1 MTGREKVERDR
12 DRKKKKER
20 EREILTERKREK
32 VERERDFVRVREFLP
47 PDPPPEAETPLEA
60 PPFADMDG
68 MRKEE
73 VRKEIIDNFS
83 LESILF

>member
-1 MTGREKVERDR
+1 MRFRD
-12 DRKKKKER
+12 
-20 EREILTERKREK
+20 
-32 VERERDFVRVREFLP
+32 FLP

-68 MRKEE
+68 MRKEK

-83 LESILF
+83 LESILSWIIFLPLLILLIVIFGSILNHTSFH